1 MTVVTEGKRDNG
13 MLDIEYI
20 NQKLRE
26 GLKASE
32 IRKELDIS
40 EKRFLREVKELSYKF
55 NQKTRQHEKIQGDND
70 MTLVTKNNK
79 VDNEGMTLVT
89 KELQG
94 NMIQLSKDYERINK
108 MLEWFE
114 NERDN
119 SMTDVTVKIS
129 EGLSINYI
137 RSKELRK
144 TIRVDEKVYESL
156 TELSKE
162 YQQYSIKD
170 LLSQAIYEFVN
181 KYK

>member
-1 MTVVTEGKRDNG
+1 

-26 GLKASE
+26 GLTVAE
-32 IRKELDIS
+32 VRKELGIG
-40 EKRFLREVKELSYKF
+40 EKKFQKNIKELQYKF
-55 NQKTRQHEKIQGDND
+55 NQKTKQYENIECDND
-70 MTLVTKNNK
+70 MTLVTMNNN
-79 VDNEGMTLVT
+79 DEEEGMILVT
-89 KELQG
+89 KELKS

-119 SMTDVTVKIS
+119 SMTDVTVRIS
-129 EGLSINYI
+129 EGLSIDYI
-137 RSKELRK
+137 RSNEIRK
-144 TIRVDEKVYESL
+144 TVRVDEKAYESL

-162 YQQYSIKD
+162 YQQYTIKD

>member
-1 MTVVTEGKRDNG
+1 

-26 GLKASE
+26 GLKVSE

-40 EKRFLREVKELSYKF
+40 EKRFQKDIKELQYKF
-55 NQKTRQHEKIQGDND
+55 NQKTKQYETIEGDND
-70 MTLVTKNNK
+70 MTLVIMNNNA
-79 VDNEGMTLVT
+79 DDEGMTLVT
-89 KELQG
+89 KELQN
-94 NMIQLSKDYERINK
+94 NMIQLSNDYERINK

-119 SMTDVTVKIS
+119 SMTDVTVRIN
-129 EGLSINYI
+129 EGLSIDYI

-144 TIRVDEKVYESL
+144 TIRVDENVYESL
-156 TELSKE
+156 RELSNE

>member
-1 MTVVTEGKRDNG
+1 

-26 GLKASE
+26 GLKVSE

-40 EKRFLREVKELSYKF
+40 EKRFQKDIKELQYKF
-55 NQKTRQHEKIQGDND
+55 NQKTKQYETIEDDND
-70 MTLVTKNNK
+70 MTLVIMNNNA
-79 VDNEGMTLVT
+79 DDEGMTLVT
-89 KELQG
+89 KELQN
-94 NMIQLSKDYERINK
+94 NMIQLSNDYERINK

-119 SMTDVTVKIS
+119 GMTDVTVKIS
-129 EGLSINYI
+129 EGLSIDYI

-144 TIRVDEKVYESL
+144 TVRVDENVYESL
-156 TELSKE
+156 RELSNE
-162 YQQYSIKD
+162 HQQYSIKD

>member
-1 MTVVTEGKRDNG
+1 

-26 GLKASE
+26 GLKVSE

-40 EKRFLREVKELSYKF
+40 EKRFQKYIKELQYKF
-55 NQKTRQHEKIQGDND
+55 NQKTKQYETIEGDND
-70 MTLVTKNNK
+70 MTLVIMNNNN
-79 VDNEGMTLVT
+79 DDDECMTLVT
-89 KELQG
+89 KELQN
-94 NMIQLSKDYERINK
+94 NMIKLSNDYERINK

-119 SMTDVTVKIS
+119 SMTDVTVRIN
-129 EGLSINYI
+129 EGLSIDYI

-144 TIRVDEKVYESL
+144 TVRVDENVYESL
-156 TELSKE
+156 RELSNE

>member
-1 MTVVTEGKRDNG
+1 

-26 GLKASE
+26 GLKVSE

-40 EKRFLREVKELSYKF
+40 EKRFQKYIKELQYKF
-55 NQKTRQHEKIQGDND
+55 NQKTKQYETIEGDND
-70 MTLVTKNNK
+70 MTLVIMNNNN
-79 VDNEGMTLVT
+79 DDDECMTLVT
-89 KELQG
+89 KELQN
-94 NMIQLSKDYERINK
+94 NMIKLSNDYERINK

-119 SMTDVTVKIS
+119 GMTDVTVKIS
-129 EGLSINYI
+129 EGLSIDYI

-144 TIRVDEKVYESL
+144 TVRVDENVYESL
-156 TELSKE
+156 RELSNK

>member
-1 MTVVTEGKRDNG
+1 

-26 GLKASE
+26 GLKVSE

-55 NQKTRQHEKIQGDND
+55 NQKTRQYEKIQGDND

>member
-1 MTVVTEGKRDNG
+1 

-26 GLKASE
+26 GLKVSE

-40 EKRFLREVKELSYKF
+40 EKRFQKDIKELQYKF
-55 NQKTRQHEKIQGDND
+55 NQKTKQYETIEGDND
-70 MTLVTKNNK
+70 MTLVIMNNNA
-79 VDNEGMTLVT
+79 DDEGMTFVT
-89 KELQG
+89 KELQN
-94 NMIQLSKDYERINK
+94 NMIQLSNDYERITK

-119 SMTDVTVKIS
+119 SMTDITVRIN
-129 EGLSINYI
+129 EGLSIDYI

-144 TIRVDEKVYESL
+144 TVRVDENVYESL
-156 TELSKE
+156 RELSNK